1 MDGDGTGYATDVSS
15 RDATNGGRVG
25 QCTKEDLFSILCAWK
40 GGVEKVLGDLDRV
53 MASILAGLVK
63 LGLSRKPGR
72 KKGLWA
78 FRQAHKPKPY
88 PFHKSKSKLQ
98 FYSKGSLKPSS
109 DPAPETLETLTKH
122 MSEVPPTVGLVLGT
136 SKTLIE
142 DVTKAPLMVG
152 LVPKVLAGASVG
164 SAPASYGV
172 VHVPW
177 TASLS
182 SVFV

>member
-1 MDGDGTGYATDVSS
+1 
-15 RDATNGGRVG
+15 
-25 QCTKEDLFSILCAWK
+25 
-40 GGVEKVLGDLDRV
+40 VLGDLDRV

-63 LGLSRKPGR
+63 LGLGRKPVGR

-88 PFHKSKSKLQ
+88 PFRKSKSKLQ
-98 FYSKGSLKPSS
+98 FYSKGSLKPSYS
-109 DPAPETLETLTKH
+109 RGLETSETLTKH
-122 MSEVPPTVGLVLGT
+122 MPEVPPTVGLVLGT

-142 DVTKAPLMVG
+142 DVIKAPLMAG
-152 LVPKVLAGASVG
+152 LVPKVLAEVSVG
-164 SAPASYGV
+164 LALASYGV
-172 VHVPW
+172 VDVPW